1 MSRDGMPSM
10 TALLALLAVAG
21 FQNRDKIA
29 EIFGNLTGHN
39 REALPDQGTAD
50 TQVTGSSGGGGLGD
64 LLGGLFGGAAVGG
77 AASQSGG
84 LGGILGELGSMLGGG
99 QPDQVAD
106 ASRNP
111 QDTLN
116 RGMGDLIDHFR
127 QKGLAEEADSWV
139 SDGPSK
145 PVQPSQIENTLD
157 PQVIDTLARQLGMS
171 RQELLER
178 LAQNL
183 PTAVSQL
190 KSGF

>member
-1 MSRDGMPSM
+1 MVR
-10 TALLALLAVAG
+10 L
-21 FQNRDKIA
+21 
-29 EIFGNLTGHN
+29 H
-39 REALPDQGTAD
+39 
-50 TQVTGSSGGGGLGD
+50 
-64 LLGGLFGGAAVGG
+64 
-77 AASQSGG
+77 G